1 MRRNNRNKKQ
11 RHKQSSRCGSW
22 QKLVTWGSDALHILN
37 ALYRS
42 LSLFIKLRGVCQQI
56 EFTKVVCELAAFID
70 RIF

>member
-37 ALYRS
+37 ALDRY
-42 LSLFIKLRGVCQQI
+42 LSLFIKFRGACQLI
-56 EFTKVVCELAAFID
+56 NNTKFWCAFVD
-70 RIF
+70 LCHRIL